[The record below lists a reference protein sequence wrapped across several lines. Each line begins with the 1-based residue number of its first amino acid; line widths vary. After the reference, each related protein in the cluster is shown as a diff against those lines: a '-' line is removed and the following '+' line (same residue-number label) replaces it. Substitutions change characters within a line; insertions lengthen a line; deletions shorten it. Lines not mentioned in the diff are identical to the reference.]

1 MANTFLK
8 PEVIAGTALELL
20 RRESVL
26 PNLVW
31 TNAFGDFTGAKG
43 DTITIRIPATAK
55 ARKRALRATGSARN
69 IIMDELAEDAIAVKL
84 DTDVYSA
91 VPVTDEELTLDI
103 KDFAVQILQPQIRAV
118 VEQAENDIAAN
129 IQGATYATTV
139 EVNPADPWD
148 AIIEG
153 RKALNDN
160 NVPKDG
166 RALLVGSGLEATL
179 LKSDQFVRYDQAGD
193 SDAFREAKIGRV
205 AGLEVFSSNAIDE
218 DAGFM
223 FHKTAYV
230 FASRAPQIPNGAA
243 FGASQSAAGL
253 ALRWIRD
260 YDFTSTT
267 DRSLVDVY
275 TGHGVVTDH
284 STPGD
289 VASAKTFQRAVKLTL
304 DVTP

>member
-31 TNAFGDFTGAKG
+31 ANAFGDFAGAKG
-43 DTITIRIPATAK
+43 DTITIRVPATAK
-55 ARKRALRATGSARN
+55 ARKRALRATGTARN
-69 IIMDELAEDAIAVKL
+69 IIMDELVEDAIAVTL

-103 KDFAVQILQPQIRAV
+103 KDFAVQVLQPQINAV
-118 VEQAENDIAAN
+118 VDQAENDIAASMS
-129 IQGATYATTV
+129 GATYATTV
-139 EVNPADPWD
+139 GVDPADPWD

-153 RKALNDN
+153 RKALNDA
-160 NVPKDG
+160 NVPRDG
-166 RALLVGSGLEATL
+166 RALLVGSGLEAAL

-193 SDAFREAKIGRV
+193 QDAFREARIGRV
-205 AGLEVFSSNAIDE
+205 AGVEVYTSNAIGE
-218 DAGFM
+218 DVGFM
-223 FHKTAYV
+223 FHRTAYI

-275 TGHGVVTDH
+275 TGHSVVTDH
-284 STPGD
+284 SVPGD
-289 VASAKTFQRAVKLTL
+289 PASPKTVQRSVKLTL

>member
-31 TNAFGDFTGAKG
+31 ANATGDFAGAKG
-43 DTITIRIPATAK
+43 DTITIRVPATAK
-55 ARKRALRATGSARN
+55 ARKRALRATGAARN
-69 IIMDELAEDAIAVKL
+69 IIMDELVEDAIAVKL
-84 DTDVYSA
+84 DTDIYSA

-103 KDFAVQILQPQIRAV
+103 TDFAVQVLQPQINAV
-118 VEQAENDIAAN
+118 VDQAENDIAASMA
-129 IQGATYATTV
+129 GATYATTV

-148 AIIEG
+148 AIIEA
-153 RKALNDN
+153 RKSLNDA
-160 NVPKDG
+160 NVPRDG
-166 RALLVGSGLEATL
+166 RALLVGSGLEAAL

-193 SDAFREAKIGRV
+193 QDAFREARIGRV
-205 AGLEVFSSNAIDE
+205 AGTDVYTSNAIDE
-218 DAGFM
+218 DEGYF
-223 FHKTAYV
+223 FHRTAYI

-243 FGASQSAAGL
+243 FGASQSASGL
-253 ALRWIRD
+253 ALRWLRD

-275 TGHGVVTDH
+275 TGHSVVKDH
-284 STPGD
+284 SVPGD
-289 VASAKTFQRAVKLTL
+289 AASPKTVQRSVKLTL